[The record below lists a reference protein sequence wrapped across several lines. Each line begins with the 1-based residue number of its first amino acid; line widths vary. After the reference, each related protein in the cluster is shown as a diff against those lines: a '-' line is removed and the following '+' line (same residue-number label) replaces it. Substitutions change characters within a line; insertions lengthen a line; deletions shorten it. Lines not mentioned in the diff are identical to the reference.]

1 MTAVAHGR
9 EKGVR
14 FGVSASLVGVLTE
27 AAPGTGTEG
36 RPAVI
41 FLNSGILH
49 RVGSCRLHVRMARA
63 YSAAGFHSLRFDYS
77 GIGDSDQ
84 RRDSLSFEES
94 AVVETREAMDYLHK
108 VKGVQKF
115 ILIGLCSGADMAHET
130 AVKDERVAGMVLLD
144 AWAYKTLAYQVRR
157 IVPKLLDVKVL
168 KNAVAVRWRAA
179 RGLNQ
184 DSRVCVP
191 GSEGVEYEVPK
202 YVRVF
207 PPRERVEGDLK
218 AFVERGI
225 AMYNIWTGGLG
236 EYNHQGQHAATFRKV
251 RFGPLLR
258 EERIADA
265 DHILTGL
272 QHQAYVIENG
282 VAWAAERW
290 PGRAAAALSATL
302 PAADAGRV
310 PPRPLAT
317 GRPA

>member
-1 MTAVAHGR
+1 MIAVSHGR

-27 AAPGTGTEG
+27 AALGTASEG

-94 AVVETREAMDYLHK
+94 AVVETREAMDYLEK
-108 VKGVQKF
+108 VKGVQRF
-115 ILIGLCSGADMAHET
+115 ILVGLCSGADMAHET
-130 AVKDERVAGMVLLD
+130 AVADDRVAGMVLLD
-144 AWAYKTLAYQVRR
+144 AWAYKTLAYQLRR
-157 IVPKLLDVKVL
+157 IAPRMLDLGVWA
-168 KNAVAVRWRAA
+168 NAMAVRWRVM
-179 RGLNQ
+179 RGQ
-184 DSRVCVP
+184 HRDSRVCVP

-202 YVRVF
+202 YVRIF
-207 PPRERVEGDLK
+207 PPRERVEQDLQR
-218 AFVERGI
+218 FVDRGI

-236 EYNHQGQHAATFRKV
+236 EYNHQGQHAATFRRV
-251 RFGPLLR
+251 RFGTLLR

-272 QHQAYVIENG
+272 SHQSYVIENA
-282 VAWAAERW
+282 VAWATERW
-290 PGRAAAALSATL
+290 PGQSTAARGT
-302 PAADAGRV
+302 AGEAPV
-310 PPRPLAT
+310 PPRSLAA
-317 GRPA
+317 GRFA

>member
-1 MTAVAHGR
+1 MKAVAHGR

-14 FGVSASLVGVLTE
+14 FGMSASLVGVLTE
-27 AAPGTGTEG
+27 AAPGTASDG

-63 YSAAGFHSLRFDYS
+63 YSAAGFHSLRFDFS

-94 AVVETREAMDYLHK
+94 AVVETREAMDYLKK
-108 VKGVQKF
+108 VKGVEQF

-144 AWAYKTLAYQVRR
+144 AWAYKTLAYQLRR
-157 IVPKLLDVKVL
+157 IAPKLFDVKAWA
-168 KNAVAVRWRAA
+168 NALAVRWRVM
-179 RGLNQ
+179 RGTHK
-184 DSRVCVP
+184 DTRICVP

-207 PPRERVEGDLK
+207 PPRERVEADLA
-218 AFVERGI
+218 AFVARGI
-225 AMYNIWTGGLG
+225 AMYSIWTGGLV

-251 RFGPLLR
+251 RFGALLR

-272 QHQAYVIENG
+272 QHQAYVIENA
-282 VAWAAERW
+282 VAWADARW
-290 PGRAAAALSATL
+290 TGRAAAGR
-302 PAADAGRV
+302 PAVDDGRAV
-310 PPRPLAT
+310 ERPLVT